1 MDSRRQMKLVSVIRE
16 AFTDILARDGKNIYG
31 KSFVTVTNVKITS
44 DLSLVRFY
52 ISIFNAENPEEV
64 IHQFNEQKTDLK
76 RKLAEKVRHQLRIM
90 PNIEF
95 FRDETLEYASHMDEV
110 FKKIKEEDKRIVE
123 LGMQNDEPKEKS
135 SPVKKAAKPT
145 VKKIQLYQIEI
156 AFHARAAHCFSLPLF
171 KKINQRYQYH
181 FLHQYA
187 GYGGGGICFDC
198 GPVGFQRI

>member
-95 FRDETLEYASHMDEV
+95 LEMKLWSMLHTWM
-110 FKKIKEEDKRIVE
+110 
-123 LGMQNDEPKEKS
+123 KS
-135 SPVKKAAKPT
+135 SKK
-145 VKKIQLYQIEI
+145 
-156 AFHARAAHCFSLPLF
+156 
-171 KKINQRYQYH
+171 
-181 FLHQYA
+181 
-187 GYGGGGICFDC
+187 
-198 GPVGFQRI
+198 

>member
-145 VKKIQLYQIEI
+145 VKK
-156 AFHARAAHCFSLPLF
+156 SSST
-171 KKINQRYQYH
+171 KSK
-181 FLHQYA
+181 
-187 GYGGGGICFDC
+187 
-198 GPVGFQRI
+198 